1 MCMTFQLGF
10 NNFINFTSFAV
21 KARSLRTRA
30 FSSLTVGVM
39 GSKRLLSNSSVL
51 ASSTVEGKTDKKLK
65 GLASADLNSDEGEVM
80 GNGGKGKVV
89 EQGKNDNKDQGLAGT
104 NQNSK
109 EGVFKDIMNDPGRI
123 NAMTVQQLK
132 AALRNA
138 GLPAKGCKSD
148 LVSAL
153 KTYLDKQLDGESSH
167 WEDEQLSSISAQ
179 SISVTG
185 KTKTL
190 SGELDAKIVMKGKK
204 LSIEGNVSGALSVFI
219 AAIVCSFAITNH
231 LGTFYFLLKC
241 EKKPSEAIRKAT
253 LVIDGKDTNDG
264 VNVPMSQSEP
274 WTIFAHKK
282 PQKGWIAY
290 NPQIMRP
297 PPLAGNTKCMKLM
310 SWNVN
315 GLRALLKLEGFS
327 ALELAKRENFDLL
340 CLQETKLQEKDV
352 ESIKHSLLEGYE
364 NSFWT
369 CSVSKLGYSGTA
381 IISQIKPLSVRY
393 GLGISDH
400 DSEGRLVT
408 AEFDTF
414 YLLSAH
420 VPNSGDGLRRL
431 PYRITEWDQSLS
443 NYMKELEKSKPVI
456 LTGDLNCAHE
466 EIDIYDPIAS
476 GNKRSAG
483 FTNEERQSFG
493 TNFISRG
500 FVDTFRK
507 QHPDVVGYTYWGYR
521 HGDRKTNRGWR
532 LDYFLVSESIA
543 DKIYDSYILPDVTGS
558 DHCPIGL
565 ILTPYLNCQYF
576 SYCSDYQMDCQ
587 PKKPT
592 SKKLDGV
599 DSWKKQM

>member
-1 MCMTFQLGF
+1 MCSTLELGF
-10 NNFINFTSFAV
+10 NNFINLIRVAV

-30 FSSLTVGVM
+30 FSPLTVGVM
-39 GSKRLLSNSSVL
+39 GSKRLLSNSSL
-51 ASSTVEGKTDKKLK
+51 SASSTGN
-65 GLASADLNSDEGEVM
+65 AGE
-80 GNGGKGKVV
+80 GKVV
-89 EQGKNDNKDQGLAGT
+89 EQGKNDNKEQGLVGT

-109 EGVFKDIMNDPGRI
+109 ECVFKDIMNDPGRI
-123 NAMTVQQLK
+123 NAMTVHQLK

-148 LVSAL
+148 LLSAL
-153 KTYLDKQLDGESSH
+153 KSYLDKQLDGEGSH
-167 WEDEQLSSISAQ
+167 LGDEQLSSISAQ
-179 SISVTG
+179 GISVTG
-185 KTKTL
+185 KTNTL
-190 SGELDAKIVMKGKK
+190 SGELDAKIVMK
-204 LSIEGNVSGALSVFI
+204 VR
-219 AAIVCSFAITNH
+219 SFQSRVM
-231 LGTFYFLLKC
+231 FQ
-241 EKKPSEAIRKAT
+241 EPSQPIRKAS
-253 LVIDGKDTNDG
+253 LVFDGKDTNDG

-282 PQKGWIAY
+282 PQKGCIAY
-290 NPQIMRP
+290 NPRIMRP
-297 PPLAGNTKCMKLM
+297 PPLTGDTKRMKQM

-315 GLRALLKLEGFS
+315 RLRVLLKLEGFS
-327 ALELAKRENFDLL
+327 ALELAKRENFDVL
-340 CLQETKLQEKDV
+340 CLQEMELQEKDV

-369 CSVSKLGYSGTA
+369 CRVSKLGYSGTP
-381 IISQIKPLSVRY
+381 IISWIKPLSVSY

-400 DSEGRLVT
+400 ASEGRLVT

-414 YLLSAH
+414 DLPSAY

-466 EIDIYDPIAS
+466 AIDIYDPI

-483 FTNEERQSFG
+483 FTNEERQSLG

-521 HGDRKTNRGWR
+521 HGGRKTNKGWR

-543 DKIYDSYILPDVTGS
+543 DKVCDSYILPDVTGS
-558 DHCPIGL
+558 DHCPVGL
-565 ILTPYLNCQYF
+565 ILAL
-576 SYCSDYQMDCQ
+576 
-587 PKKPT
+587 
-592 SKKLDGV
+592 
-599 DSWKKQM
+599 

>member
-1 MCMTFQLGF
+1 MLC
-10 NNFINFTSFAV
+10 SFAV

-30 FSSLTVGVM
+30 FSPLAVEVM
-39 GSKRLLSNSSVL
+39 GSKRLLSNSSVS

-65 GLASADLNSDEGEVM
+65 GLATADLNSDEGEVK
-80 GNGGKGKVV
+80 GNARKGKVA
-89 EQGKNDNKDQGLAGT
+89 EQGKNDNKEQGLVGT
-104 NQNSK
+104 NQNSRD
-109 EGVFKDIMNDPGRI
+109 GVFKDIMNDPGRI
-123 NAMTVQQLK
+123 NTMTVQQLK
-132 AALRNA
+132 AALWNA

-167 WEDEQLSSISAQ
+167 LGDEQLSSISAQ
-179 SISVTG
+179 GISVAG
-185 KTKTL
+185 KTNTL
-190 SGELDAKIVMKGKK
+190 SGELDAKIVMKGR
-204 LSIEGNVSGALSVFI
+204 
-219 AAIVCSFAITNH
+219 SFQSR
-231 LGTFYFLLKC
+231 
-241 EKKPSEAIRKAT
+241 KPSQPIRKAS

-264 VNVPMSQSEP
+264 VNVPMSQREP

-290 NPQIMRP
+290 NPGIMRP
-297 PPLAGNTKCMKLM
+297 PPLTGDTKCMKRM

-315 GLRALLKLEGFS
+315 RLRALLKLEGFS
-327 ALELAKRENFDLL
+327 ALELAKRENFDVL

-369 CSVSKLGYSGTA
+369 CRVSKLGYSGTA
-381 IISQIKPLSVRY
+381 IIFWIKLLSVSY

-400 DSEGRLVT
+400 VSGGRLVT

-414 YLLSAH
+414 YLLSVY

-443 NYMKELEKSKPVI
+443 NYMK
-456 LTGDLNCAHE
+456 
-466 EIDIYDPIAS
+466 

-500 FVDTFRK
+500 FVDTFGK
-507 QHPDVVGYTYWGYR
+507 QHSDVVGYAYWGYQ
-521 HGDRKTNRGWR
+521 HGGCKTNKVYDIPHPR
-532 LDYFLVSESIA
+532 LAARL
-543 DKIYDSYILPDVTGS
+543 LPCLRI
-558 DHCPIGL
+558 HC
-565 ILTPYLNCQYF
+565 
-576 SYCSDYQMDCQ
+576 
-587 PKKPT
+587 
-592 SKKLDGV
+592 
-599 DSWKKQM
+599 